1 MGRPTAGKRTFED
14 EGNAEPL
21 HHEEGLNQTRLQGE
35 DRDTRE
41 KRGAGSEKKR
51 RKHVR
56 KMEEMRRGMKS
67 SSGQA
72 SERLKNVW
80 GGDNE
85 EEELRKK
92 QRIKGL
98 LDTYFNRE

>member
-1 MGRPTAGKRTFED
+1 
-14 EGNAEPL
+14 
-21 HHEEGLNQTRLQGE
+21 
-35 DRDTRE
+35 
-41 KRGAGSEKKR
+41 
-51 RKHVR
+51 
-56 KMEEMRRGMKS
+56 MEEMRRGMKS